1 LSGAVGCGRDLL
13 FGSLIDWSRRRED
26 ERALLASLRHP
37 ALRLPEVFPE
47 AASLY
52 LTELGI
58 IQVTTHLFDLQ

>member
-1 LSGAVGCGRDLL
+1 
-13 FGSLIDWSRRRED
+13 LIDWACRRED

-58 IQVTTHLFDLQ
+58 IQVTTTHLFHLH

>member
-1 LSGAVGCGRDLL
+1 
-13 FGSLIDWSRRRED
+13 LIDWARRRED

-52 LTELGI
+52 LTELAI
-58 IQVTTHLFDLQ
+58 IQVSSQLFHLH